1 MMTESTPT
9 RCGLRG
15 RIIHT
20 PVYGEVVEWRDGA
33 VVWDHNGLI
42 LAAGDAGD
50 VLSRY
55 SDSGVEDVR
64 PHLVVPGLVDTH
76 THLPQLPVAGVGAG
90 ELLEWL
96 HRYVFPAEREFRVE
110 QACALAPV
118 FFRLLAAAG
127 TTSAAV
133 YLALWEDS
141 AHVCFNAAQRSGLRV
156 VMGKMMM
163 DDETYSGA
171 APTRALELSLRESE
185 NLCREWN
192 GRDRNRIRYA
202 FSPRFA
208 VACSEPLMVGAAE
221 LAQRY
226 NAFIQTHLSE
236 SRDELRRVRTRFPA
250 ASDYTDVYDRAG
262 LLGPRTIAGHAIW
275 LNDRERARL
284 AATGTSVAHCP
295 TSNLYLA
302 SGLMDLG
309 ALREAGVNVG
319 LGSDVAGGPDVSM
332 WRVMRAAIEVRNT
345 REAVYGYAPPFGAA
359 EAFHL
364 ATMGGAAALGIDRD
378 TGTIEAGKEADLL
391 VLDPTTAA
399 PPGAQPELMDAGEVL
414 SLLAWRGDARTTV
427 RTYVRGR
434 AVYDAADAAPLAAIT
449 ANMTV

>member
-1 MMTESTPT
+1 MNQGNPS
-9 RCGLRG
+9 RSGLRG

-33 VVWDHNGLI
+33 VIWDHNGLI

-50 VLSRY
+50 VLGRY
-55 SDSGVEDVR
+55 ADAAVEDVR
-64 PHLVVPGLVDTH
+64 PHLVVPGLVDAH

-96 HRYVFPAEREFRVE
+96 HRYVFPAERDFRVE

-185 NLCREWN
+185 SLCKEWN

-208 VACSEPLMVGAAE
+208 VACSEPLMHGAAD
-221 LAQRY
+221 LARRY
-226 NAFIQTHLSE
+226 NAFVQTHLSE
-236 SRDELRRVRTRFPA
+236 SRDELRRVRLRFPS

-262 LLGPRTIAGHAIW
+262 LLGPRTIVGHAIW
-275 LNDRERARL
+275 LDDRERARL
-284 AATGTSVAHCP
+284 ASTGTSVAHCP

-309 ALREAGVNVG
+309 AHREAGVNVG
-319 LGSDVAGGPDVSM
+319 LGSDVAGGPEVSM

-345 REAVYGYAPPFGAA
+345 REAVYGYAPAFGAV
-359 EAFHL
+359 EAFYL
-364 ATMGGAAALGIDRD
+364 ATMGGAVALGLDRD

-391 VLDPTTAA
+391 VLDAATAA
-399 PPGAQPELMDAGEVL
+399 PPGALPDAMEARELL
-414 SLLAWRGDARTTV
+414 SLMVWRGDARATV
-427 RTYVRGR
+427 RTFVRGR
-434 AVYDAADAAPLAAIT
+434 VVYDAADAPSLPGLP
-449 ANMTV
+449 ANMSV